1 MLETTNSVD
10 ELDQLPPL
18 RTSVPGQRTETPV
31 PDHDSTFLVAVI
43 GLARAGA
50 SESDLAD
57 AVKRARDNGW
67 SWTPIAI
74 ALGTSR
80 AGAVERF
87 GRAIGHPVTRR
98 RPACL
103 TAPPA

>member
-18 RTSVPGQRTETPV
+18 RAGVPDQRTEAPV
-31 PDHDSTFLVAVI
+31 SDHDSAFLLAVI
-43 GLARAGA
+43 GLARGGA
-50 SESDLAD
+50 PQPDLPD

-80 AGAVERF
+80 AGAIERF
-87 GRAIGHPVTRR
+87 SRAVGHPVTRR
-98 RPACL
+98 SRPA
-103 TAPPA
+103 A